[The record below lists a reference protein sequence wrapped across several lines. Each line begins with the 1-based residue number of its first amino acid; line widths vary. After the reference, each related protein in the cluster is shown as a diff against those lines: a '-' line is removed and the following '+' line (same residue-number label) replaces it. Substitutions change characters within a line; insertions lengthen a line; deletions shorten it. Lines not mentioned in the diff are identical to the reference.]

1 MSVVQTLLDMCNQ
14 LYRLDKIRDDITE
27 LGDVAI
33 SVETDVITIEQV
45 KVYTVLKHKLCAM
58 NNLLDFK
65 NHLSSLIPNV
75 GLSSHP
81 QTTFGDLGEP

>member
-1 MSVVQTLLDMCNQ
+1 MPIVIKNPDSANQLTLLDMCNQ

-45 KVYTVLKHKLCAM
+45 KVTIH
-58 NNLLDFK
+58 
-65 NHLSSLIPNV
+65 
-75 GLSSHP
+75 
-81 QTTFGDLGEP
+81 TTQC

>member
-1 MSVVQTLLDMCNQ
+1 MCNQ

-45 KVYTVLKHKLCAM
+45 KVTIH
-58 NNLLDFK
+58 
-65 NHLSSLIPNV
+65 
-75 GLSSHP
+75 
-81 QTTFGDLGEP
+81 TTQC

>member
-1 MSVVQTLLDMCNQ
+1 MCNQ

-45 KVYTVLKHKLCAM
+45 KVTIHTTVLKHKLCAM

-81 QTTFGDLGEP
+81 QTTFGDLGGP

>member
-1 MSVVQTLLDMCNQ
+1 MCNQ

-45 KVYTVLKHKLCAM
+45 KVTIHKTQC
-58 NNLLDFK
+58 
-65 NHLSSLIPNV
+65 
-75 GLSSHP
+75 
-81 QTTFGDLGEP
+81 

>member
-1 MSVVQTLLDMCNQ
+1 MPFILKNPEIWVGCSANPLTLLDMCNQ

-45 KVYTVLKHKLCAM
+45 KVTIH
-58 NNLLDFK
+58 
-65 NHLSSLIPNV
+65 
-75 GLSSHP
+75 
-81 QTTFGDLGEP
+81 TTQC